1 LKRREAQALP
11 AWEQN
16 AKANSWKLIFEQEK
30 ACGLSTG
37 RSRDEEL

>member
-1 LKRREAQALP
+1 MLE
-11 AWEQN
+11 
-16 AKANSWKLIFEQEK
+16 ANSWKLIFEQEK